1 MGLEILQVLR
11 LLFDLISHKGRKCY
25 VLKWLFHVISGQKM
39 KIIHWKISTQLLLD
53 ISGKKIHV
61 LLPAWIKVH
70 KHPECLFTCSRQE
83 KAASRYFLAFFVH
96 ADNMRLKM
104 AFGESGS
111 AAKFPLWHDIQSE
124 DNAQST
130 ASFPCNIST
139 HFPVKH
145 HFSQQCNNERY
156 SVQAWCP
163 FIPSAWSPIVNPPKW
178 EDNSCTRSSHVQV
191 ELWKSEWNIYS
202 RSIISS
208 EITLHNILE
217 KIKVTVITIKLN

>member
-1 MGLEILQVLR
+1 
-11 LLFDLISHKGRKCY
+11 
-25 VLKWLFHVISGQKM
+25 M

-111 AAKFPLWHDIQSE
+111 AAEIALWHDIQSE

-139 HFPVKH
+139 HFPVK
-145 HFSQQCNNERY
+145 SSLLTTMKQWTRY
-156 SVQAWCP
+156 SVQVWFL

-208 EITLHNILE
+208 GITFHNILE